1 MKEKIIRKEQENSFY
16 DKLFTQE
23 NLFRGYLFEEKSDVL
38 KYLFM

>member
-1 MKEKIIRKEQENSFY
+1 MKEKVTRKDQETTFY
-16 DKLFTQE
+16 DTLFTQE